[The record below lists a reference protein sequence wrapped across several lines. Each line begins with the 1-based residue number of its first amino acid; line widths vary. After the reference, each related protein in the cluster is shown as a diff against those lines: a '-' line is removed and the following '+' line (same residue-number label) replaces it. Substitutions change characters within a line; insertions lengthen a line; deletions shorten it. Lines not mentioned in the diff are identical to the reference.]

1 MSPKRRL
8 TKQQQA
14 RIARHNQKRLD
25 TSQGPDPAEDAIYL
39 AAEPGLI
46 LSRFGKHADVEA
58 EDGQVIRCNLRRTLT
73 SVVTGDRVVFRRARQ
88 SQGGVDGILD
98 AVAERTTVL
107 LRPDFYDGLKP
118 VAANIDRIVV
128 VSAVLPEFSAH
139 IIDRYLVAAEV
150 TGIPPVLVLNKTDL
164 LDASQ
169 QKALEDQLQLY
180 QALGY
185 PCLWLS
191 AKQGQ
196 GMAELLALLQQGTSI
211 LVGQSG
217 VGKSSIMNA
226 ILPELALST
235 QQVSDVS
242 GLGQHTTTAS
252 RLYHLPGGGQLI
264 DSPGIRE
271 FGLWHFSPEQVTAGF
286 TEFQPLLGHCKFR
299 DCKHIKD
306 PGCAILQAVADGSIS
321 EQRYQSYLRIL
332 TSMAEDK
339 PNHF

>member
-1 MSPKRRL
+1 MSSKRRL

-14 RIARHNQKRLD
+14 RIARHNQQRLD
-25 TSQGPDPAEDAIYL
+25 TSKQESSGDDDIYL

-58 EDGQVIRCNLRRTLT
+58 ADGSVIRCNLRRTLN
-73 SVVTGDRVVFRRARQ
+73 SVVTGDRVAFRRVRQ
-88 SQGGVDGILD
+88 SQGSVDGIID
-98 AVAERTTVL
+98 AVAERDSVL

-128 VSAVLPEFSAH
+128 VSAVLPEFSAQ

-164 LDASQ
+164 LSDEQRHALQ
-169 QKALEDQLQLY
+169 QQLELY
-180 QALGY
+180 SKLGY
-185 PCLWLS
+185 ATLWLS
-191 AKQGQ
+191 AKRGE
-196 GMAELLALLQQGTSI
+196 GMSALLQLLQEGTSI

-252 RLYHLPGGGQLI
+252 RLYHLPAGGQLI

-286 TEFQPLLGHCKFR
+286 VEFQPFLGRCKFR
-299 DCKHIKD
+299 DCKHLKD
-306 PGCAILQAVADGSIS
+306 PGCAILQAVTDGDIS
-321 EQRYQSYLRIL
+321 KQRYQSYLRIL

>member
-25 TSQGPDPAEDAIYL
+25 TSKGPDPAEDAIYQ